1 MHSDWLIALF
11 ACANTICCR
20 GGANTQTWSHLVCN
34 LLSSSLKL
42 TLVCILNLCYTVDVF
57 YFLNHT
63 VSKKIKVLL
72 LLRVFK
78 VTIKQRHSSQ
88 APAVSVEIA
97 NVSVIG
103 ELKQTQ
109 LSWKTI

>member
-11 ACANTICCR
+11 ARANIICCS
-20 GGANTQTWSHLVCN
+20 GGTNTQTWCHLVCN

-42 TLVCILNLCYTVDVF
+42 TLVCINFCYTVDVF

-63 VSKKIKVLL
+63 VSKTIKVLL

-78 VTIKQRHSSQ
+78 VTIKHRLSSQ

-103 ELKQTQ
+103 EL
-109 LSWKTI
+109 